1 MANSL
6 QTKIGTTAFA
16 FRGYNTANLGRT
28 PEILAHPA
36 YGKTTRRY
44 LTRGS
49 EICAEIIRRPV
60 DLVAAVSE
68 HREYGL
74 DRYAEAVS
82 LIVAADLAQVEL
94 LEEFHGVRFREAK
107 LAYGYSLGEL
117 SAVACGGVL
126 SMAEVLSVP
135 VSMAEDAAALA
146 ENTVM
151 GILFSRG
158 PAIDEMDVNRLCRL
172 ITSEG
177 NGTIAVSSILTPN
190 TYLLLGQNDT
200 IAQFKSR
207 MHQFLPM
214 PAHIKVNPERWPP
227 LHTPIVRQKHIPDRA
242 AVMMATMRG
251 GLQPPCPPV
260 LSLVTGERSY
270 DDYHARD
277 ILRDWID
284 HPQRLWD
291 AIYETLSSGISTVI
305 HVGPG
310 PNVIPATFTRLSE
323 NVSQQMTGR
332 SIGHMG
338 MRAAAGLARRPW
350 LSTLLPGRAALLRA
364 PLLRHI
370 ILEDWLLENSPSAS
384 GSAARTSF

>member
-16 FRGYNTANLGRT
+16 FRGYNTTNLGRT

-36 YGKTTRRY
+36 YGTTMRRY

-49 EICAEIIRRPV
+49 EICEEIIRRPV

-68 HREYGL
+68 RREFGM
-74 DRYAEAVS
+74 DRYAEAIA

-94 LEEFHGVRFREAK
+94 LEEFHGVRYREAK

-126 SMAEVLSVP
+126 TMAEVLSVP
-135 VSMAEDAAALA
+135 VSMAEDAAVLSVNA
-146 ENTVM
+146 VM

-177 NGTIAVSSILTPN
+177 NGTIAISSILTPN

-200 IAQFKSR
+200 IARFKSQ
-207 MHQFLPM
+207 MHQFLPD

-242 AVMMATMRG
+242 AVMMASMRG
-251 GLQPPCPPV
+251 GMQPPCPPV

-277 ILRDWID
+277 ILRDWSD

-291 AIYETLSSGISTVI
+291 AVYETLSSGITTVI

-310 PNVIPATFTRLSE
+310 PNVIPATFTRLAE
-323 NVSQQMTGR
+323 NVTQQMTGR
-332 SIGHMG
+332 SFSHMG

-350 LSTLLPGRAALLRA
+350 LSTLLPSRAALLRA

-370 ILEDWLLENSPSAS
+370 ILEDWLLENPPGGADRV
-384 GSAARTSF
+384 AE

>member
-1 MANSL
+1 M
-6 QTKIGTTAFA
+6 
-16 FRGYNTANLGRT
+16 
-28 PEILAHPA
+28 
-36 YGKTTRRY
+36 
-44 LTRGS
+44 
-49 EICAEIIRRPV
+49 
-60 DLVAAVSE
+60 
-68 HREYGL
+68 
-74 DRYAEAVS
+74 
-82 LIVAADLAQVEL
+82 IVAADLAQVEL

-117 SAVACGGVL
+117 SAVACAGVFT
-126 SMAEVLSVP
+126 MAEVLSVP
-135 VSMAEDAAALA
+135 VAMAEDAAALA
-146 ENTVM
+146 ENAVM

-177 NGTIAVSSILTPN
+177 NGTIAISAILTPN

-200 IAQFKSR
+200 IARFKSQ
-207 MHQFLPM
+207 MHEFLPD

-251 GLQPPCPPV
+251 GMQPPCPPV

-291 AIYETLSSGISTVI
+291 AVYETLSSGIYDGDSRR
-305 HVGPG
+305 PG
-310 PNVIPATFTRLSE
+310 SKRDSSDVCPVERKRDSANDRPFDRSHGNAGRCRIGAATMAFDALAQPGGTAACAAVAAHHPGRL
-323 NVSQQMTGR
+323 
-332 SIGHMG
+332 
-338 MRAAAGLARRPW
+338 AAGKFAAWNRREW
-350 LSTLLPGRAALLRA
+350 Q
-364 PLLRHI
+364 
-370 ILEDWLLENSPSAS
+370 NSVPSA
-384 GSAARTSF
+384 TLEPYD

>member
-16 FRGYNTANLGRT
+16 FRGYNTSNLGRT

-36 YGKTTRRY
+36 YGTTMRRY
-44 LTRGS
+44 LQRGS
-49 EICAEIIRRPV
+49 EICAETVGRLV
-60 DLVAAVSE
+60 DLAQAVTE
-68 HREYGL
+68 QREFGL
-74 DRYAEAVS
+74 DRYAEAIS

-117 SAVACGGVL
+117 SAVACAGVFT
-126 SMAEVLSVP
+126 MAEVLSVP
-135 VSMAEDAAALA
+135 VSMAEDAAALS
-146 ENTVM
+146 ENCVM

-172 ITSEG
+172 ITTEG

-200 IAQFKSR
+200 VAQFKSQ
-207 MHQFLPM
+207 MHKFLPD
-214 PAHIKVNPERWPP
+214 PAHIKINSERWPP

-242 AVMMATMRG
+242 AVMMASMRG
-251 GLQPPCPPV
+251 GMQPPCPPV

-291 AIYETLSSGISTVI
+291 AVYETLSSGITTVI

-323 NVSQQMTGR
+323 NVAQQTSGR
-332 SIGHMG
+332 SLGRMG
-338 MRAAAGLARRPW
+338 MRAAAGLARGPW
-350 LSTLLPGRAALLRA
+350 LSALLPSRAALLRA
-364 PLLRHI
+364 PLIKQI
-370 ILEDWLLENSPSAS
+370 ILEDWLLENSPGA
-384 GSAARTSF
+384 

>member
-1 MANSL
+1 MATSL

-16 FRGYNTANLGRT
+16 FRGYNITNLGRT
-28 PEILAHPA
+28 PELLAHPA
-36 YGKTTRRY
+36 YGKTLRRY
-44 LTRGS
+44 LMRGS
-49 EICAEIIRRPV
+49 EICEEIVRRRV
-60 DLVAAVSE
+60 NLVAAATE
-68 HREYGL
+68 RREYGL

-82 LIVAADLAQVEL
+82 MIVAADLAQVEM
-94 LEEFHGVRFREAK
+94 LEEFHGVRFSQSK

-117 SAVACGGVL
+117 SAVACAGVFT
-126 SMAEVLSVP
+126 MAEILSVP
-135 VSMAEDAAALA
+135 VAMAEDSAALA
-146 ENTVM
+146 ENAVM

-177 NGTIAVSSILTPN
+177 NGTIAVSAILTPN
-190 TYLLLGQNDT
+190 TYLLLGQNNT
-200 IAQFKSR
+200 VARFKSQ
-207 MHQFLPM
+207 MHEFLPD
-214 PAHIKVNPERWPP
+214 PAHIKINPERWPP
-227 LHTPIVRQKHIPDRA
+227 LHTPIVRQRHIPDRA
-242 AVMMATMRG
+242 AVMMDSMRG

-277 ILRDWID
+277 VLRDWID

-291 AIYETLSSGISTVI
+291 AIYETLSSGITTVI

-323 NVSQQMTGR
+323 NVTQQMTGR
-332 SIGHMG
+332 TIGHMG

-350 LSTLLPGRAALLRA
+350 LSNLLPNRAALLRA

-370 ILEDWLLENSPSAS
+370 ILEDWLLDHSPDGTGAS
-384 GSAARTSF
+384 GE